1 MAPLGENRTVNSVP
15 IESYLRGVVPRES
28 PASWGLA
35 GGGAGA
41 NALRAQSVAAR
52 SYALTQ
58 DRYSY
63 AQTCDSSACQVYGG
77 AGWRVAAS
85 STGATSR
92 EHELTDAAIV
102 ATAGKVRLWPC
113 DGPDRVDR
121 VLGVQRPAHRGR
133 FVPGRRRS
141 GRRGAGQSAAS
152 LDPRH
157 RRPGA
162 RDEVRPR
169 HLDRRLGRA

>member
-1 MAPLGENRTVNSVP
+1 MVVLDDRRCSSERLAASRSTTPAGDDPNTAAADLLGVCKAGGLVDHYRGSIHAANGTAGENRTVNSVP

-58 DRYSY
+58 NRYSY

-85 STGATSR
+85 STTATS
-92 EHELTDAAIV
+92 
-102 ATAGKVRLWPC
+102 
-113 DGPDRVDR
+113 
-121 VLGVQRPAHRGR
+121 
-133 FVPGRRRS
+133 
-141 GRRGAGQSAAS
+141 AS
-152 LDPRH
+152 TS
-157 RRPGA
+157 
-162 RDEVRPR
+162 
-169 HLDRRLGRA
+169 